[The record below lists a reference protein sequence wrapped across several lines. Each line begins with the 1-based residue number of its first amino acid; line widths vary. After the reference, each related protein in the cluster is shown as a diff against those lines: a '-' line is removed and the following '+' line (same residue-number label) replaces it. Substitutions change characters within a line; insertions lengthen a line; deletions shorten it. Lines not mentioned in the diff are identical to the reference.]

1 MEANGR
7 WESKQAQLAAKYD
20 FTLAPYVTTL
30 SGGMTLSFAD
40 YVGQDALGLASLIR
54 DGAVSAAE
62 VLEVAI
68 ARAEEVNPLVNA
80 IAEPLFEEAR
90 LNAASPL
97 AGPFAGVPWAVK
109 DLGTP
114 VQGAR
119 ATRGSRAFAD
129 QRSTEDSE
137 LVRRFRA
144 AGLNIFCTSTT
155 PEFGSA
161 GTTESLLHGPTRN
174 PWNLAKTA
182 GGSSGGAAALVAAGV
197 IPAAHGSDSGG
208 SIRLPASCCGL
219 LGLKPSRG
227 RVPVAHRAT
236 EVKLG
241 TSVANALTRSVRD
254 MAALLDA
261 FHGPE
266 LGARYVAPPPRSTFL
281 EAAMQ
286 PPGSLRI
293 ALQLRP
299 FADGPVDPVCIEAAM
314 QAAALCA
321 ELGHEVEEARP
332 SLDGQALNQAFMV
345 IGISDVFAGL
355 RLAERELGFT
365 IALDQLEPVT
375 ATVMAMAGEIRAHQ
389 LLEADLTL
397 QRAAIAM
404 AQFQTRYDVILTP
417 GVAQPPVDIG
427 VLALDRTM
435 PEWADAMGRFSPFTS
450 IYNQTGQPAIMVPMH
465 WTSDSLPIGVQFAG
479 RLGSEETLLG
489 LAGQIEEARPWFSKL
504 PEL

>member
-1 MEANGR
+1 MAIPF
-7 WESKQAQLAAKYD
+7 D
-20 FTLAPYVTTL
+20 
-30 SGGMTLSFAD
+30 D
-40 YVGQDALGLASLIR
+40 YVRYDATGLASLICSR
-54 DGAVSAAE
+54 DVSSAE
-62 VLEVAI
+62 VLETAI
-68 ARAEEVNPLVNA
+68 ARAELVNPLINA

-90 LNAASPL
+90 ATAASPV

-114 VQGAR
+114 VRGAR

-129 QRSTEDSE
+129 QRAAEDSE

-161 GTTESLLHGPTRN
+161 ATTESLLHGPTRN

-227 RVPVAHRAT
+227 RVPVAHHAT

-261 FHGPE
+261 IHGPE
-266 LGARYVAPPPRSTFL
+266 LGSRYVAPPPRSTFL

-286 PPGSLRI
+286 PPPPLRI
-293 ALQLRP
+293 ALQLQP
-299 FADGPVDPVCIEAAM
+299 FSDGPVDPACIDAAKE
-314 QAAALCA
+314 AAALCA
-321 ELGHEVEEARP
+321 DLGHLVEEARP
-332 SLDGQALNQAFMV
+332 MLDGQALNQAFMI
-345 IGISDVFAGL
+345 IGISDVYGGL
-355 RLAERELGFT
+355 RMAEHDMGRP

-375 ATVMAMAGEIRAHQ
+375 ATVMAMAGEIRAYQ
-389 LLEADLTL
+389 LIEADLTL

-404 AQFQTRYDVILTP
+404 AQFQTRFDVILTP

-435 PEWADAMGRFSPFTS
+435 PEWAEAMGRFSPFTS

-465 WTSDSLPIGVQFAG
+465 WTDINLPIGVQFAG
-479 RLGSEETLLG
+479 RLGGEETLLA
-489 LAGQIEEARPWFSKL
+489 LAGQIEDARPWFSKL
-504 PEL
+504 PDVLDNRTLA